1 MIIYKQTKS
10 IAARRELEFCEETS
24 IAGRGG
30 RSWSTTKHAE
40 RRWSVHESSKLF
52 LDVLSFASDY
62 SIYLYI
68 QSLISPLYPSLVL
81 LSSQTWLLSHG
92 WSCPLDGHL
101 SGHRGTRSSLPLD
114 RREPHNSFLHQGT
127 TPQPSSVLS
136 LTSTSVCAIFDFTP
150 SARVTKTPG
159 TIGHVDHGKTTLTAA
174 ITKRQAEKGYA
185 SYLEYGAI
193 DKAPEERKRGIT
205 ISTAH
210 IEYQTDNRHYAHVDC
225 PGHADYIKNMI
236 TGAASMDGAIIV
248 VAASDGQMPQT
259 REHLLLAR
267 QVGVQRIVVFVN
279 KVDTIE
285 DPEMLELVEMEMRE
299 LLSSYGFEGDDTPIV
314 LGSALCA
321 LDGKRPEIG
330 TEKIDELLK
339 HVDEWI
345 PTPQR
350 EMDKPFLMSVEDVF
364 SIPGRGTV
372 ASGRVERGVL
382 KKDSEVELV
391 GKSGVPIKTKVTDIE
406 TFKKSCDQSQAGDNS
421 GLLLR
426 GVRREEVSRG
436 MIIAK
441 PGTAKAHK
449 KFLVSMYVLTKEEGG
464 RHTGFHGNYK
474 PQLFVRTAGE

>member
-1 MIIYKQTKS
+1 MS
-10 IAARRELEFCEETS
+10 IASRFLRTS
-24 IAGRGG
+24 RALRTSSNPIHTALNTRGQQQFVRG
-30 RSWSTTKHAE
+30 YASVFERSK
-40 RRWSVHESSKLF
+40 
-52 LDVLSFASDY
+52 
-62 SIYLYI
+62 
-68 QSLISPLYPSLVL
+68 
-81 LSSQTWLLSHG
+81 
-92 WSCPLDGHL
+92 
-101 SGHRGTRSSLPLD
+101 
-114 RREPHNSFLHQGT
+114 PHVN
-127 TPQPSSVLS
+127 
-136 LTSTSVCAIFDFTP
+136 I
-150 SARVTKTPG
+150 G

-185 SYLEYGAI
+185 KFLEYGAI

-279 KVDTIE
+279 KVDAVE
-285 DPEMLELVEMEMRE
+285 DKEMLELVEMEMRE
-299 LLSSYGFEGDDTPIV
+299 LLSSYGFEGDETPSSW
-314 LGSALCA
+314 GRQK
-321 LDGKRPEIG
+321 DIG
-330 TEKIDELLK
+330 ESKIDELLE
-339 HVDEWI
+339 HVDSWI
-345 PTPQR
+345 PTPER

-391 GKSGVPIKTKVTDIE
+391 GKNKVPIKTKVTDIE

-426 GVRREEVSRG
+426 GVKREDVQRG
-436 MIIAK
+436 MVIAV
-441 PGTAKAHK
+441 PGSQKAHK
-449 KFLVSMYVLTKEEGG
+449 KFLTSLYVLTKEEGG
-464 RHTGFHGNYK
+464 RHTGFQNNYK
-474 PQLFVRTAGE
+474 PQLFLRTADEAATLTWAEGSEQLAENKMVMPGDNVEMVCEINKPLALEQGQRFNVREGGRTVATGLITRVLA